1 MFTSISLCIKKL
13 LAFLLLKKFNI
24 KMQLQPG
31 GFLNTYSPPWDFEFF
46 LALVQKT
53 TLTSRNQFRGQKKH
67 EKNRKKIILECVF
80 IAFFRWK

>member
-13 LAFLLLKKFNI
+13 FAFLLLKKFNI

-31 GFLNTYSPPWDFEFF
+31 GFLNTYTPPWDFEFF

-53 TLTSRNQFRGQKKH
+53 TLTSRNQFRGQKKNQ
-67 EKNRKKIILECVF
+67 EKNRKKNHTRVCFYRIL
-80 IAFFRWK
+80 